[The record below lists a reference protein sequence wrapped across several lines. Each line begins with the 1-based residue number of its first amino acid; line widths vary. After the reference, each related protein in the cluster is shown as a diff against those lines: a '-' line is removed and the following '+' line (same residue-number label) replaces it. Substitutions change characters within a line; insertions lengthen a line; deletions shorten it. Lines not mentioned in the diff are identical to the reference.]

1 MNFWGFCLSIL
12 LFVVC
17 FGCYLEDIMEA
28 MKKGIFG
35 LFELFL
41 NETVKLWLTVYI
53 VCMFTDDC
61 YAGFGDLLWL
71 SKWVVIGSSVLMLT
85 PFILYKIVF
94 RDEEDMEELPEHM
107 QARTSK
113 EAFTDFVK
121 KIWSKRKAIQE
132 DIQKAWQDT
141 SSESEDDKV
150 DFSDW

>member
-1 MNFWGFCLSIL
+1 MVDSLHRLHVYGRL
-12 LFVVC
+12 LRWIWRPPLAEQV
-17 FGCYLEDIMEA
+17 
-28 MKKGIFG
+28 
-35 LFELFL
+35 
-41 NETVKLWLTVYI
+41 
-53 VCMFTDDC
+53 
-61 YAGFGDLLWL
+61 
-71 SKWVVIGSSVLMLT
+71 VVIGSSVLMLT

-113 EAFTDFVK
+113 EAFTEFLN